1 MKKYKEHRRLFFD
14 EETQSWL
21 KDFADSDCSSE
32 FSSVED
38 FEIGFGLAT
47 GNTPCPESNTSRS
60 NDIDSDECFEDPLS
74 TVGHEPRDENS
85 PPQGN
90 CGSTRQLAT

>member
-32 FSSVED
+32 LSSVED

-47 GNTPCPESNTSRS
+47 SNTPCPESNASRCS
-60 NDIDSDECFEDPLS
+60 DIDSDEYVEDPLS
-74 TVGHEPRDENS
+74 TLDHEDENS

-90 CGSTRQLAT
+90 SGSTRLRLAIL